1 MVWKSGLMRKPV
13 GNGAAAELRHA
24 SGAVA
29 RAAESE
35 PELME

>member
-1 MVWKSGLMRKPV
+1 MRKPV
-13 GNGAAAELRHA
+13 GNGGAAELRRA
-24 SGAVA
+24 GGAAA